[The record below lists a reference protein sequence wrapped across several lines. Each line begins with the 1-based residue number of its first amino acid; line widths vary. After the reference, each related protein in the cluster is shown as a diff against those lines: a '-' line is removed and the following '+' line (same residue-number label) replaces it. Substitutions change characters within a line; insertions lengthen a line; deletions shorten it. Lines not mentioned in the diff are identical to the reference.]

1 MDGVLSLGEEI
12 TLLSLDDETGR
23 PIGRAGMAPDRALAG
38 ALLMELALAGRLD
51 TDRDR
56 LILVDAAPTGDA
68 VLDAALARLA
78 APGAP
83 TDARGAIPLLA
94 RDAAAAR
101 AVILE
106 RLVARGVLQRVD
118 ERLLWIL
125 PDRRYPKAPGRAE
138 VTGARARLRA
148 LLLKGEIP
156 DPHDALL
163 LGLAR
168 AAGLLPLIFSAAE
181 LSGVQPWLEVVTR
194 IESLNRSLAV
204 AVADIRGV
212 GMGTAQ
218 REA

>member
-1 MDGVLSLGEEI
+1 MEGVLSLAEEI
-12 TLLSLDDETGR
+12 TLLSLDDEAGR
-23 PIGRAGMAPDRALAG
+23 PVGRAGMAPDRALAG
-38 ALLMELALAGRLD
+38 ALLMQLALAGRVD

-56 LILVDAAPTGDA
+56 LILVDAAPTGDEA
-68 VLDAALARLA
+68 LDSALARLS

-83 TDARGAIPLLA
+83 ADARGAIPLLA

-101 AVILE
+101 AVILN
-106 RLVARGVLQRVD
+106 RLVVRGILKRVD

-138 VTGARARLRA
+138 VTEARGRLRA
-148 LLLKGEIP
+148 LLMREEIP

-168 AAGLLPLIFSAAE
+168 AAGLLPLIFSATE
-181 LSGVQPWLEVVTR
+181 LARVQPWLEVVTR

-212 GMGTAQ
+212 GIGTAQ

>member
-1 MDGVLSLGEEI
+1 MEAALSLAEEI

-23 PIGRAGMAPDRALAG
+23 PVGRAGMAPDRALAG
-38 ALLMELALAGRLD
+38 ALLMQLALAGRVD

-56 LILVDAAPTGDA
+56 LILVDATQTDDEA
-68 VLDAALARLA
+68 LDGALARLA

-94 RDAAAAR
+94 RDAATAR
-101 AVILE
+101 AVILD
-106 RLVARGVLQRVD
+106 RLVVRGILKRVD

-138 VTGARARLRA
+138 VTEARARLRA
-148 LLLKGEIP
+148 LLMREEIP

-181 LSGVQPWLEVVTR
+181 LARVQPWLEVVTR

-204 AVADIRGV
+204 AVADIRGA
-212 GMGTAQ
+212 GIGTAQ

>member
-23 PIGRAGMAPDRALAG
+23 PVGRAGMAPDRALAG

-68 VLDAALARLA
+68 ALDAALARLA

-83 TDARGAIPLLA
+83 SDARGAIPLLA

-101 AVILE
+101 AVILD

-138 VTGARARLRA
+138 VTEARARLRA
-148 LLLKGEIP
+148 LLLEGEIP

-181 LSGVQPWLEVVTR
+181 LSGVQPWLEVITR